1 MADTPNAAERD
12 FWSGPS
18 GQSWVTSQEEMD
30 RQLAEVADLVIRHA
44 NLAPAQRVLDIGS
57 GAGALSLLAA
67 DAVGPSGHVLATD
80 ISKPLL
86 DCAAGRGRAFNQI
99 GTLLADA
106 EVADWPD
113 TDFDAAISRFGV
125 MFFANPAKAFANI
138 ARALKPGG
146 RIIFAAWAPASENP
160 FWHIPS
166 KHAAAHLGQPPKI
179 EPNQPGPMGLA
190 DITLAQTHLSNAGL
204 ADVQGR
210 VEAVHLRHNG
220 GAGSFANLCCRIG
233 AAKRAINHFDASSE
247 AQSAIEKDIAQEFAQ
262 FEHPDGTCAIPAAIN
277 LLTATKPH

>member
-1 MADTPNAAERD
+1 MSDTPNASERD
-12 FWSGPS
+12 FWSGPI

-30 RQLAEVADLVIRHA
+30 IQLAEVAALVMRHA
-44 NLAPAQRVLDIGS
+44 NPQPGQRVMDIGA

-67 DAVGPSGHVLATD
+67 QAVGETGHVLTTD
-80 ISKPLL
+80 ISEPLL
-86 DCAAGRGRAFNQI
+86 THAAHRGRDLPQMQTFL
-99 GTLLADA
+99 GDA
-106 EVADWPD
+106 QTADWPD

-160 FWHIPS
+160 FWHIPGN
-166 KHAAAHLGQPPKI
+166 HAAAHLGQPPKI

-210 VEAVHLRHNG
+210 VETVHLRHNG
-220 GAGSFANLCCRIG
+220 GASSFANLCCRIG
-233 AAKRAINHFDASSE
+233 AAKRAINHFDATSE

-262 FEHPDGTCAIPAAIN
+262 FERPDGTCAIPAAIN

>member
-1 MADTPNAAERD
+1 MTDTPNAAERD

-30 RQLAEVADLVIRHA
+30 RQLAEVADLVMRHA
-44 NLAPAQRVLDIGS
+44 NPESGQRVLDVGS

-67 DAVGPSGHVLATD
+67 EAVGPGGHVLATD

-86 DCAAGRGRAFNQI
+86 DCAAERGRAVNHMS
-99 GTLLADA
+99 TLLADA
-106 EVADWPD
+106 EAADWPD
-113 TDFDAAISRFGV
+113 TNFDAAISRFGV
-125 MFFANPAKAFANI
+125 MFFANPANAFANI

-146 RIIFAAWAPASENP
+146 RIIFAAWAPAQDNP

-166 KHAAAHLGQPPKI
+166 KHAVNHLGQPPKV

-190 DITLAQTHLSNAGL
+190 DITLAQNHLSNAGL
-204 ADVQGR
+204 ADVQGQ

-220 GAGSFANLCCRIG
+220 GASSFANLCCRIG
-233 AAKRAINHFDASSE
+233 AARRAINHFNASSE
-247 AQSAIEKDIAQEFAQ
+247 AQTAIENDIASDFEQ
-262 FEHPDGTCAIPAAIN
+262 FELPDGTCAIPAAIN